1 MLHRPPRELTAACP
15 PLSTWAG
22 TWQHEVEAVDGKIVI
37 TRKDGSKAV
46 LTYSEAT
53 SPADVRG
60 CACCSG
66 ALWACKEQGP
76 ACAAHRSASIGSW
89 RCTAA
94 HGVA

>member
-1 MLHRPPRELTAACP
+1 M
-15 PLSTWAG
+15 
-22 TWQHEVEAVDGKIVI
+22 DGKIVI

-66 ALWACKEQGP
+66 GLGPQGP
-76 ACAAHRSASIGSW
+76 EPSGRAR
-89 RCTAA
+89 R
-94 HGVA
+94 